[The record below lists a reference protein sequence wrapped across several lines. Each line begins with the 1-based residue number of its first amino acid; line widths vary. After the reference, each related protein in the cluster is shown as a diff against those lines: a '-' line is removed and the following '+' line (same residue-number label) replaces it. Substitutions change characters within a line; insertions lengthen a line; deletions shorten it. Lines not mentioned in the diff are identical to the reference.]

1 MSEPGWRL
9 KLPAGVDTPEG
20 RAVLAVLERFDAIPV
35 ERVLVWH
42 VNTTVPDALAH
53 LAEALGLT
61 RIDFTAGPPR
71 ALLKQGVAIARKSG
85 TAWAVRQALYGLGYD
100 AETVELQERYR
111 IRYDGSIKYDG
122 LHRYGADSGV
132 FHFMVILDVEP
143 GAVPT
148 LDQLREMWSVVE
160 EVKRQALLFNVSVR
174 VGGELR
180 IVYHSTP
187 TVPVPDAPAAPAPEL
202 LTTTPVTEDGGSSTW
217 SGIDFAPDASAEV
230 DGEPCTTTYVSDSEL
245 TVVIP
250 AGLSVGLHDCEVV
263 QASGSSGVVDD
274 ALEVTASGMSEADAL
289 AWIEA
294 RALSLCLLVDQDY
307 DPDYA
312 YRLVGHASAGSS
324 GSKNY
329 DRLAHSFMVG
339 TGGDLA
345 DPTVEEVAGKQ
356 RLVFGADSAG
366 VVTNTAQSTSYTR
379 TLVFG
384 AASADCQIIVAF
396 SAAVLA
402 GSTPQTTR
410 CVFGSAY
417 YGLQVTVAADGR
429 LGLVTLNEAASTYQ
443 YACLPADTVAA
454 GEDCIVT
461 IQRDGAGKLAR
472 VRKGLGAWSAW
483 QACEVHS
490 SNQAT
495 CVGDKTFSGGVFEGT
510 VGAVL
515 VEQSLAADADVDTT
529 IEAVSLLTGYPT

>member
-1 MSEPGWRL
+1 MSAL
-9 KLPAGVDTPEG
+9 TLPDAIRTDPS
-20 RAVLAVLERFDAIPV
+20 AVAFLAVLERFDALPV
-35 ERVLVWH
+35 EKVLVWH
-42 VNTTVPDALAH
+42 VAHDASDALAH
-53 LAEALGLT
+53 VAETLGLSGIDFASGPPAELIARAIGLMRACGTAGALKVAIEALGYAPELIELT
-61 RIDFTAGPPR
+61 ENP
-71 ALLKQGVAIARKSG
+71 Q
-85 TAWAVRQALYGLGYD
+85 LY
-100 AETVELQERYR
+100 
-111 IRYDGSIKYDG
+111 YDGSIQYDG
-122 LHRYGADSGV
+122 TYRYGADTGP
-132 FHFMVILDVEP
+132 FHFDVEIDVDD
-143 GAVPT
+143 AERPT
-148 LDQLREMWSVVE
+148 VAELRELWLLIETWSRASTQFTLVIT
-160 EVKRQALLFNVSVR
+160 

-180 IVYHSTP
+180 VIYRSVPTTP
-187 TVPVPDAPAAPAPEL
+187 IPDAPADPAPEL

-217 SGIDFAPDASAEV
+217 TGTHFAADAVGEV
-230 DGEPCTTTYVSDSEL
+230 DGASCTTTYVSDTEL
-245 TVVIP
+245 TVEIP

-263 QASGSSGVVDD
+263 QASGSSGVVDE

-312 YRLVGHASAGSS
+312 YRLLGHASAGSS
-324 GSKNY
+324 AAKNY

-339 TGGDLA
+339 TGGDVA
-345 DPTVEEVAGKQ
+345 DATVAEVAGKQ
-356 RLVFGADSAG
+356 RLVFEADSAG

-384 AASADCQIIVAF
+384 AASANCQIIVAF

-443 YACLPADTVAA
+443 YACLPAGTVAA

-461 IQRDGAGKLAR
+461 IQRDGTGKLAR

-510 VGAVL
+510 LGAVL